1 MSRSSHSSNLCCRRG
16 EEGMEGGGRRRE
28 EGMEGGGKREG
39 QWRGGREKGGGKE
52 KEEESRKGECYREYH
67 YSRLLS
73 NSRATPTNYN
83 GYTSMV
89 SLYLENPSHSGS

>member
-1 MSRSSHSSNLCCRRG
+1 MGGEGGRRGWRVGERGKDNG
-16 EEGMEGGGRRRE
+16 EEGERKEEGRR
-28 EGMEGGGKREG
+28 KRKS
-39 QWRGGREKGGGKE
+39 QRKE
-52 KEEESRKGECYREYH
+52 RECYREYH